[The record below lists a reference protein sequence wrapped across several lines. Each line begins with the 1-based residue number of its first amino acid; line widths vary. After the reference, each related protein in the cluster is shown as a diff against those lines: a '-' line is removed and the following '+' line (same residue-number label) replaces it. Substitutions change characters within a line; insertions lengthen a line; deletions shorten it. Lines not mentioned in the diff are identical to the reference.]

1 MQALAEGGFQVG
13 KMATIRYPQGIEVT
27 ERGNAQA
34 LARTQELLST
44 HNDIVLFEL
53 LLMRW

>member
-1 MQALAEGGFQVG
+1 M
-13 KMATIRYPQGIEVT
+13 RYPQGIEVT

-34 LARTQELLST
+34 LARTQELLSSHT
-44 HNDIVLFEL
+44 DIVLFEL